1 MVNPAL
7 DVLVADDEK
16 PTVDVIAHYL
26 GMDPRVRRVHRA
38 LSSKEALRVLYDERL
53 DAAFLDIHMP
63 GLSGLELA
71 RVIDRF
77 SHPPAIIFVTADE
90 DQALKAFELK
100 AVDYPLKPVSQERL
114 RQAVGR
120 IGGSSPVATNESDVI
135 TVDSAGVSK
144 VIRRSAVLY
153 AEASGDYVRLH
164 SASSDFLVRMAIS
177 TLEEQWADAGFI
189 RIHRSYLVAL
199 RHIQEVQFGRTTGS
213 VLVGNVRL
221 PVSRRSAAL
230 VRRRL
235 NATRVGPSALSST
248 PPGRGDGH
256 EF

>member
-1 MVNPAL
+1 MVNLAF

-26 GMDPRVRRVHRA
+26 GLDSRIRRVHRA
-38 LSSKEALRVLYDERL
+38 TSSREALRILYDERL

-71 RVIDRF
+71 RVIGRF
-77 SHPPAIIFVTADE
+77 AHPPAIIFVTADE
-90 DQALKAFELK
+90 DQALKAFDLK
-100 AVDYPLKPVSQERL
+100 ATDYVLKPVSQDRL

-120 IGGSSPVATNESDVI
+120 IGGSAHAPADTSEMIAVESG
-135 TVDSAGVSK
+135 GVSK
-144 VIRRSAVLY
+144 MVRRSEVLY

-164 SASSDFLVRMAIS
+164 SKTFDYLVRVKIS
-177 TLEEQWADAGFI
+177 TLEEQWADAGFV

-199 RHIQEVQFGRTTGS
+199 RHIREVQFGKTTGA
-213 VLVGNVRL
+213 VLVGDVRL

-235 NATRVGPSALSST
+235 SSTRVGAASTRYAPSE
-248 PPGRGDGH
+248 D
-256 EF
+256 